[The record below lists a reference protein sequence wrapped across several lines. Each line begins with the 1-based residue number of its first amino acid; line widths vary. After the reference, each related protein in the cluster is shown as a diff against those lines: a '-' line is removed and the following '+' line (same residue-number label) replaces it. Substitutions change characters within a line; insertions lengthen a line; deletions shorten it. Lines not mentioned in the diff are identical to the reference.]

1 MSNKKVIGNSLYE
14 TDDLQNTYF
23 TDHLKI
29 HSHIHTHCPTNK
41 NVFQILPRVIFK
53 SMSEKDITDWSIQ
66 SSDLHTTN
74 ENTDGER
81 ELVYKL
87 WLKFLLLDK

>member
-1 MSNKKVIGNSLYE
+1 
-14 TDDLQNTYF
+14 
-23 TDHLKI
+23 
-29 HSHIHTHCPTNK
+29 
-41 NVFQILPRVIFK
+41 
-53 SMSEKDITDWSIQ
+53 MSEKDITDWSIQ

-74 ENTDGER
+74 ENTDGAR